1 MLFFELKKLI
11 FFQLS
16 LEFYKYNSLLMSHA
30 HISLHK
36 SGTCFVYKLFTSIF
50 TLRTFDALC
59 IFNYADNVD
68 GNVKIEKRRL
78 FFKSATPSI
87 PMNQREI
94 GKQRNVYLAP
104 AFPEQTKHL
113 PQKCNILAKIETIW
127 RVS

>member
-1 MLFFELKKLI
+1 
-11 FFQLS
+11 
-16 LEFYKYNSLLMSHA
+16 MSHA

-94 GKQRNVYLAP
+94 GKQRNVYLVP
-104 AFPEQTKHL
+104 VFPEQNKTL
-113 PQKCNILAKIETIW
+113 ETSSCAI
-127 RVS
+127 SQS